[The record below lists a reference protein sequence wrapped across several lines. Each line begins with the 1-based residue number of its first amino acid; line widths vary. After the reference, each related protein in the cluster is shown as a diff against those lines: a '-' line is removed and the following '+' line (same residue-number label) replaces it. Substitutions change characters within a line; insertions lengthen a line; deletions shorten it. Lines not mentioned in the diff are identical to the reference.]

1 MAKRIVSAAAFFL
14 AFAFIA
20 VGYAA
25 LTDTMN
31 ISGTATIA
39 PPPEGVYITNVEVER
54 VSGGVTHSSCKYI
67 SPTNVNSVV
76 NVTGNGSITY
86 KITVENS
93 TSVTTWYQGT
103 KIVSDLAGTHNNL
116 YNANG
121 GLTIYTKDKLSDG
134 NGSFNTDDWI
144 PPKTTREF
152 YAVYSFGSSVRG
164 QGISTL
170 INFSFGL
177 KIESYGD
184 DILAILNN
192 KEKYDILVEA
202 FNETYA
208 KNGSTVLSNVG
219 TDKALFESL
228 FGVELKLDGKDVTIA
243 IERKNVDGKSTGDSY
258 ASGGPTGCEYT
269 IYVTT
274 GDGTVHAVSY
284 MLDSSIN
291 AWRQIG
297 ELYEGTAGMTAYKDS
312 DGNSAGQTVNVDGW
326 VANKNTYR
334 VFSYGGRVVEYMV
347 ANQYGNH
354 TQQWDQIGEL
364 MSEEDVNL
372 YNSLDDHPIFKD
384 TYKILQRNPDS
395 SDREIELLREAY
407 NNAIPKYVDE
417 KNGGQEFKV
426 NRNLYSRAEILAA
439 MEALGKAMEYYDQ
452 VNGTKY

>member
-103 KIVSDLAGTHNNL
+103 KIVSDLAGTHNDF
-116 YNANG
+116 YNASG
-121 GLTIYTKDKLSDG
+121 GLTIATKDKLSDS
-134 NGSFNTDDWI
+134 NSTFNTDDWI

-243 IERKNVDGKSTGDSY
+243 IERKNVDGKTTGDSY
-258 ASGGPTGCEYT
+258 SPGGPSGCEYT

-274 GDGTVHAVSY
+274 GDGKVYAVSY
-284 MLDSSIN
+284 TTQADGT
-291 AWRQIG
+291 WRQIG
-297 ELYEGTAGMTAYKDS
+297 ELYEGTAGTSNYTDS
-312 DGNSAGQTVNVDGW
+312 EGKVSGQTI
-326 VANKNTYR
+326 NTSSWLASRKTYT
-334 VFSYGGRVVEYMV
+334 VFSYGGRTVTYTVG
-347 ANQYGNH
+347 NPYGNSY
-354 TQQWDQIGEL
+354 QQQTKLEDI
-364 MSEEDVNL
+364 MSMEDIEL
-372 YNSLDDHPIFKD
+372 YNQLDDHPILKD
-384 TYKILQRNPDS
+384 TYKIVNSTQGS
-395 SDREIELLREAY
+395 AETEIVLLRDAY
-407 NNAIPKYVDE
+407 INAVKYYNVY
-417 KNGGQEFKV
+417 NGGQEFKV
-426 NRNLYSRAEILAA
+426 LCLHLA
-439 MEALGKAMEYYDQ
+439 LVQGVCLLQ
-452 VNGTKY
+452 

>member
-103 KIVSDLAGTHNNL
+103 KIVSDLAGTHNDF
-116 YNANG
+116 YNASG
-121 GLTIYTKDKLSDG
+121 GLTIVTKDKLSDS
-134 NGSFNTDDWI
+134 NSTFNTDDWI

-297 ELYEGTAGMTAYKDS
+297 ELYEGKAGMTAYKDS

-326 VANKNTYR
+326 VANKNT
-334 VFSYGGRVVEYMV
+334 
-347 ANQYGNH
+347 
-354 TQQWDQIGEL
+354 
-364 MSEEDVNL
+364 
-372 YNSLDDHPIFKD
+372 
-384 TYKILQRNPDS
+384 
-395 SDREIELLREAY
+395 
-407 NNAIPKYVDE
+407 
-417 KNGGQEFKV
+417 
-426 NRNLYSRAEILAA
+426 
-439 MEALGKAMEYYDQ
+439 
-452 VNGTKY
+452 